1 MLNWMK
7 ERYNVLKGPSRNIPN
22 VFVEKSKNWLTRFV
36 VNIYSCSRWGE
47 RHWLHSLE
55 LDGQLR
61 MGAWLP
67 VFLFFYERTCIFVR
81 PTYYFDFD
89 FLVFVFCQQWTIWNG
104 LRKLPK
110 SSANYYARLIQKN
123 GFVSEE
129 ICDSATVYWFRR
141 ISKILFC
148 VIPHSCVTDKYTN
161 MKK

>member
-123 GFVSEE
+123 GFVTEE
-129 ICDSATVYWFRR
+129 ICESFTDFENL
-141 ISKILFC
+141 ILRYFFFH
-148 VIPHSCVTDKYTN
+148 V
-161 MKK
+161 